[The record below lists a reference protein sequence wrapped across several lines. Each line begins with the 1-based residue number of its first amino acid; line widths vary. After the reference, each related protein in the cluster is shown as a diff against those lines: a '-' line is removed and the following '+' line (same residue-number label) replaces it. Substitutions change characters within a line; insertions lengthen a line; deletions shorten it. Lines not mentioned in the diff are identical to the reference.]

1 MKLLSFL
8 VLVLSTMPAVAQTSF
23 LGVGLD
29 APFPGS
35 MPACPKMKN
44 VDMVDREALKSAG
57 TCFVLEAP
65 NKYYVM
71 NGPDIGI
78 GRTFWVETQVGKPLW
93 FRLKFGKEQYPLAVE
108 IFTTKFGKPQKS
120 ASEKIY
126 TRAGEV
132 FDSRTHAWGG
142 ARLRIELNE
151 VGRDVRWSD
160 GAILNVALSN
170 ELERQM
176 KLDAKAAAENL

>member
-1 MKLLSFL
+1 MKLLPFL
-8 VLVLSTMPAVAQTSF
+8 VLALSTMPAVAQTSF
-23 LGVGLD
+23 LGVSLD

-35 MPACPKMKN
+35 MLACPKMKDY
-44 VDMVDREALKSAG
+44 DMVDSKAVKTVG
-57 TCFVLEAP
+57 TCFVMEAS

-71 NGPDIGI
+71 NGPQIGI
-78 GRTFWVETQVGKPLW
+78 GRTFTVETQGGKPLW
-93 FRLKFGKEQYPLAVE
+93 FRLRFSKEQYLLAVE
-108 IFTTKFGKPQKS
+108 IFTTKFGKAQKS
-120 ASEKIY
+120 GSEKIY

-132 FDSRTHAWGG
+132 FDSRTHSWSG

-160 GAILNVALSN
+160 GSILNVALSN

-176 KLDAKAAAENL
+176 KLEAKAAAENL